1 MEEETPNKEKRK
13 FKVEITKTWILYIST
28 IILIAFCAVGIVMC
42 LTSYFTHE
50 NDNTLISATATF
62 SVGLLAAAIQF
73 AIIVK
78 SGKNKKDSNIEKTI
92 KLYSNY
98 AETFTF
104 ASKFLDILN
113 SAIANK
119 EKIIKIELS
128 LTNDEKI
135 FYYIAQDLVDKGLIN
150 LVTSNAKEMSNY
162 VKRYISKLDALLL
175 TLNAW
180 GDSGQVDSK
189 MFERLFESNI
199 QIISNIK
206 SLCQTIYK

>member
-1 MEEETPNKEKRK
+1 MEEKRHQTKIEKK
-13 FKVEITKTWILYIST
+13 SKVEITKTWILYVST
-28 IILIAFCAVGIVMC
+28 IILIVFCFVGIVMC
-42 LTSYFTHE
+42 LTSYFAHE

-92 KLYSNY
+92 KLFNDY
-98 AETFTF
+98 ADDFTF
-104 ASKFLDILN
+104 ASMFLDVLKA
-113 SAIANK
+113 AIVNK
-119 EKIIKIELS
+119 KEIIEIELS

-162 VKRYISKLDALLL
+162 VKKYISELDILLL

-180 GDSGQVDSK
+180 ADSGQVDSK
-189 MFERLFESNI
+189 MFERLFGNNM
-199 QIISNIK
+199 QIISNIIK
-206 SLCQTIYK
+206 LCKTI